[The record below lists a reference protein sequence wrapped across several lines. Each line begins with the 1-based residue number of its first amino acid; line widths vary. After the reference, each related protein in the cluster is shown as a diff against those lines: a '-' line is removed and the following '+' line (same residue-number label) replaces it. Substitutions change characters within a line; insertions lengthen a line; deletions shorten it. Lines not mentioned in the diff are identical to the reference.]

1 MSKIEGKE
9 LFLTDNLNQNVELI
23 QQAFYHTEDLVV
35 ESVVSGHKQGKIF
48 YIDSLVA
55 KDKVMDYIIRPL
67 KSSKVKNALEALQVS
82 EDRQTATVHALVSE
96 LLSGSCAL
104 LLEGDEKAILASVPV
119 EEKRA
124 IKEPDSEHIISGPH
138 DGFGESMAT
147 NIMLLRKRI
156 KAPSFKMKKYVFGHL
171 TDTNV
176 ALMYIDEVIDQ
187 KVLHHIEEKL
197 SSVDLQELQTSTAL
211 LEVIQDNKH
220 SPFPQALSTERP
232 DRAAS
237 YLLEGKAVLI
247 VDGTPEVLVLPTTFF
262 AFYQSVDDYTM
273 HWIVGSF
280 FRILRLISF
289 LIAVT
294 LPAMYIAIVSFHPE
308 ILPLGLLYSI
318 RTSIE
323 YVPFPPI
330 LEAFLMQIILEI
342 LKEAAIRLPSPI
354 AQTIGIVGG
363 LVIGTAVVEAGLVSN
378 TMIVIIGLTAIAS
391 FAAPFNQMAVISRLL
406 GFASMIAAF
415 LFGLFGIA
423 IILMAIIIHL
433 CKLESFGEPYFS
445 PLAPLRSNEM
455 GDFILRKPNKG
466 GASPSE
472 EGTH

>member
-1 MSKIEGKE
+1 MSQGKSE
-9 LFLTDNLNQNVELI
+9 ERILTDNLNQNVQLI
-23 QQAFYHTEDLVV
+23 QQAFFHTEDLVV
-35 ESVVSGHKQGKIF
+35 ESVTFGGEEGQIL

-55 KDKVMDYIIRPL
+55 KDKVMEFIIRPL

-82 EDRQTATVHALVSE
+82 EDKQTGTVHTLVSE
-96 LLSGSCAL
+96 LLSGSCAF
-104 LLEGDEKAILASVPV
+104 LLEGQETAILASVPV

-138 DGFGESMAT
+138 DGFGESMVT
-147 NIMLLRKRI
+147 NMMLLRKRI
-156 KAPSFKMKKYVFGHL
+156 KAPSFKVKRYVFGEL

-176 ALMYIDEVIDQ
+176 ALMYMDEVIDQ

-197 SSVDLQELQTSTAL
+197 DGVHLQDLQTSTGL
-211 LEVIQDNKH
+211 LEVIQDNMH

-262 AFYQSVDDYTM
+262 AFYQSVDDYSM
-273 HWIVGSF
+273 HWLVGSF
-280 FRILRLISF
+280 FRIIRLISF

-330 LEAFLMQIILEI
+330 LEALLMQFILEI

-406 GFASMIAAF
+406 GFVSMIAAF

-433 CKLESFGEPYFS
+433 CKLESFGEPYFA

-455 GDFILRKPNKG
+455 GDFILRKPNKNG
-466 GASPSE
+466 TSPN
-472 EGTH
+472 

>member
-1 MSKIEGKE
+1 MSQMESKE
-9 LFLTDNLNQNVELI
+9 RFLTGNLDRNVELI
-23 QQAFYHTEDLVV
+23 QQAFFHTEDLVV
-35 ESVVSGHKQGKIF
+35 EAVAFGHKKGKLL
-48 YIDSLVA
+48 YIESLVA

-67 KSSKVKNALEALQVS
+67 KSIKGKHALDVLQVS
-82 EDRQTATVHALVSE
+82 EDKQTATVHTIVSE

-104 LLEGDEKAILASVPV
+104 LWDGEEKAILASVSI
-119 EEKRA
+119 EEKRS

-138 DGFGESMAT
+138 DGFGESVALNM
-147 NIMLLRKRI
+147 MLLRRRI
-156 KAPSFKMKKYVFGHL
+156 KTPSFKMKKYVFGHL

-197 SSVDLQELQTSTAL
+197 NSVNLQELQTSTGL

-237 YLLEGKAVLI
+237 YLLEGKAILI
-247 VDGTPEVLVLPTTFF
+247 VDGTPQVLVLPTTFF

-273 HWIVGSF
+273 HWVVGSF
-280 FRILRLISF
+280 FRIIRLISF

-294 LPAMYIAIVSFHPE
+294 LPAMYIAIVSFHSE

-330 LEAFLMQIILEI
+330 LEAFLMQFILEI

-406 GFASMIAAF
+406 GFISMIAAF

-433 CKLESFGEPYFS
+433 CKLQSFGEPYFA
-445 PLAPLRSNEM
+445 PLAPLRTKEM
-455 GDFILRKPNKG
+455 GDFILRKQNQN
-466 GASPSE
+466 GATPR
-472 EGTH
+472 